1 MLDAKVVVIG
11 VAGVFL
17 ALGIAAAFLLGFG
30 HVASAIGQ
38 AVGSGPISQAGDS
51 LSGFGIGIIVI
62 LVILA
67 IVVVIAFL
75 YALFH

>member
-1 MLDAKVVVIG
+1 MLDAKVIVVG

-30 HVASAIGQ
+30 HLASAIGQ
-38 AVGSGPISQAGDS
+38 AFSSGPISQAGDA
-51 LSGFGIGIIVI
+51 LSGYGVDIIIV

-67 IVVVIAFL
+67 IIVVIAFL
-75 YALFH
+75 RALFR